1 MRFSVVNDL
10 RFRCLV
16 MDNHRD
22 QIDAIAHEL
31 GAGVD
36 YFRAPF
42 GVLAVIE
49 EGEYLGCV
57 WVLGKDFWQL
67 RNEVLGVLNAD

>member
-1 MRFSVVNDL
+1 MANNL

-16 MDNHRD
+16 MDNYRD
-22 QIDAIAHEL
+22 RIDAIAHEL
-31 GAGVD
+31 DAGVD
-36 YFRAPF
+36 YFRAPL

-57 WVLGKDFWQL
+57 WVLGKDLGQL
-67 RNEVLGVLNAD
+67 RKEVLEMLNAN